1 MKMPSTSTSSSK
13 RGAEAV
19 FENDILPART
29 WASISRTVVLQML
42 TLLLF
47 NLARSL
53 FLLEPFL
60 ENGSGFPIGWIKSG
74 LNSLIHPSSWFYDS
88 LIIGCVW
95 LIGML
100 YLQKFQM
107 SPKIPQG
114 PGGGGLKSI
123 LATTIIAVTSNGII
137 NATTSLSAHMVLS
150 AILLKCYIGIIGP
163 ASLSSLTILCNH
175 ASKDVCINEQHI
187 FLIVSGIF
195 TGIRIWWK
203 LQGPSNGQV
212 LRFPLIQLS
221 GNTLLR
227 QRIGS
232 ELVKDMFD
240 VALSLRLYCFLY
252 YMLGMKVEIFLADVL
267 RIDHRSYH
275 EDESNVFAETYH
287 EMIWSYA
294 TLVLHTWVIN
304 ALLVLNFG
312 LLHAIFNIN
321 MTKRTKFPILHLEK
335 PPTAYINLMDAMRN
349 DGTKSNVKESGL
361 LLKHLAFQDFA
372 EIAASESKVRRSEF
386 FTLSQPGGHPHHWN
400 EVRSICLNTISEFSG
415 DLEKASKPANIVT
428 ATPLTPLPA
437 GPNSN
442 FNLATQT
449 PTMPRLRRLG
459 GPQNQI
465 TDTIEKLGHS
475 SGIQEVLPSK
485 LSVLQGS
492 TNSNLVTEKEKYGL
506 RTLERYLFSPEKIG
520 TAVTNAASVFTIPGP
535 SGDTA
540 IRSVY
545 AKSQV
550 VIWSVEGLAH
560 LIAASIDE
568 DRFGVVQKDL
578 PEVLE
583 AFLLLQKTVE
593 KHRKGAT
600 ATARK
605 NRFETR
611 DLQLKQELRV
621 ALKSSLFRICVAF
634 GEHLLALPISLELRK
649 KLSNYQSFAE
659 A

>member
-1 MKMPSTSTSSSK
+1 MKMSSTSTSLSQ
-13 RGAEAV
+13 RNAEVV
-19 FENDILPART
+19 FENEILPART

-53 FLLEPFL
+53 LLLEPFL
-60 ENGSGFPIGWIKSG
+60 ENGCGFPIGWMKYGI
-74 LNSLIHPSSWFYDS
+74 NSLIHPSSWFYDS
-88 LIIGCVW
+88 LIIGCIW

-100 YLQKFQM
+100 YLRNFQM
-107 SPKIPQG
+107 SPKVPQG

-123 LATTIIAVTSNGII
+123 LATTINAVTSNGII
-137 NATTSLSAHMVLS
+137 NALTSLTAHIVLS

-163 ASLSSLTILCNH
+163 ARLSSLTILYNH
-175 ASKDVCINEQHI
+175 ANRDVCINERHI

-195 TGIRIWWK
+195 TGICIWWK
-203 LQGPSNGQV
+203 LQGPCNGQV

-227 QRIGS
+227 QRVAGV
-232 ELVKDMFD
+232 LVKDMID
-240 VALSLRLYCFLY
+240 VAFSLHWYCILY
-252 YMLGMKVEIFLADVL
+252 YLLGRKVEIFLADVL

-275 EDESNVFAETYH
+275 EDESNVFAETYY

-294 TLVLHTWVIN
+294 TLLWHTWTIN

-335 PPTAYINLMDAMRN
+335 PPAAYINLMDAMRN

-386 FTLSQPGGHPHHWN
+386 FTLSQPGGHPHNWN
-400 EVRSICLNTISEFSG
+400 EVRSICLNTISQFSS
-415 DLEKASKPANIVT
+415 DLEKASKPANILT
-428 ATPLTPLPA
+428 ATPLTPLQA
-437 GPNSN
+437 GADSN
-442 FNLATQT
+442 FNLATGT
-449 PTMPRLRRLG
+449 PHMPRLRRLG
-459 GPQNQI
+459 GTQI
-465 TDTIEKLGHS
+465 QMTDSIGKLGHN
-475 SGIQEVLPSK
+475 SGMQEVLTSK

-492 TNSNLVTEKEKYGL
+492 TSSNLVTEKEKYGL
-506 RTLERYLFSPEKIG
+506 GTLGKYVLSPEKIG
-520 TAVTNAASVFTIPGP
+520 TAVSNAASVFTIPGP

-568 DRFGVVQKDL
+568 DRYGVIQKDL

-583 AFLLLQKTVE
+583 AFLLLQQTVE

-634 GEHLLALPISLELRK
+634 GEHLVALPISLELRK

>member
-1 MKMPSTSTSSSK
+1 MKMSSISTSSSK
-13 RGAEAV
+13 QGAEAV

-60 ENGSGFPIGWIKSG
+60 ENGSGFPIGWMKSG

-100 YLQKFQM
+100 YLQNFQM

-123 LATTIIAVTSNGII
+123 LATTINAVTSNGII
-137 NATTSLSAHMVLS
+137 NATTSLTAHMVLS

-163 ASLSSLTILCNH
+163 SSLSSLTILCNH
-175 ASKDVCINEQHI
+175 TNKDVCINEQHI

-227 QRIGS
+227 QRIAT
-232 ELVKDMFD
+232 ELVKEMFD
-240 VALSLRLYCFLY
+240 VALSLRLYCVLY
-252 YMLGMKVEIFLADVL
+252 YMLGLKVEIFLADVL

-275 EDESNVFAETYH
+275 EDESNAFAETYH

-294 TLVLHTWVIN
+294 ALVLHTWVIN

-349 DGTKSNVKESGL
+349 DGSKSNVKESGL

-386 FTLSQPGGHPHHWN
+386 FTLSQPGGHPHNWN

-428 ATPLTPLPA
+428 ATPLTPLPERA
-437 GPNSN
+437 DSN

-449 PTMPRLRRLG
+449 PPMPRLRRLG
-459 GPQNQI
+459 GTQNQM
-465 TDTIEKLGHS
+465 TDTIGKLGHIS
-475 SGIQEVLPSK
+475 VIQEVLPSK

-492 TNSNLVTEKEKYGL
+492 TNSNLVTEKEKHGL

-520 TAVTNAASVFTIPGP
+520 TAFTNAASVFTIPGP